1 VESHGVSI
9 LSHDSSI
16 PVLDEVSELHGRIKI
31 KMNRETLSV
40 HALLKNDV
48 RKVI

>member
-9 LSHDSSI
+9 LSHGSSI
-16 PVLDEVSELHGRIKI
+16 PVLDEVSELHGR